1 MSVKNR
7 LIALSLVFILSLLT
21 ISAVSYF
28 NTKSSS
34 NDLTNISD
42 ERIPLLLTIAEL
54 DTLRYKIRA
63 ITYEVFSVYKD
74 ADYIKRLQN
83 IKANREATWADIT
96 KNWEYFASTPRQ
108 TEAGKKAFATLET
121 AFNDLKKSHDP
132 IHGNLI
138 KLIENKDDEKIT
150 SLIAEYENSVQK
162 MIPISNVFGKLLE
175 EQKART
181 TNYSTNMVKNSVSS
195 SNKSLTLIV
204 ILSLIVMAISI
215 GFTVM
220 TTRFVVNSLSKL
232 QQGILGFFSFLN
244 EESKSATLI
253 DLKSNDEFGEIA
265 KVINQ
270 NIEKTESSIKKRDD
284 EFINATELFIK
295 ELSSGNMLAKIE
307 VEPDTQN
314 LKVLK
319 ELLIKMQHYLEHT
332 IARDINRL
340 LFVIDSFKK
349 YDFTARFPNPY
360 AKIAVAMN
368 ELGDEISALLRQSY
382 GTGLMLENSSQE
394 LLENVNIL
402 NQSSNSA
409 AASLEETAAA
419 LEEITSTVISNANN
433 VELMTRFSN
442 EVSNSAKKGQQLA
455 NQTTNAM
462 DEINNQVNRI
472 NEAIAVIDQIAFQT
486 NILSLNAAVEAA
498 TAGEAGKGFA
508 VVAQEVR
515 NLASRSA
522 EAAKEIKNIVENA
535 TSKANEG
542 KNISFEMI
550 QGYTELLENI
560 EKQSQTINEIATASK
575 EQQAGI
581 TQINDAV
588 TGLDQQTQQNAN
600 IASDTK
606 TIAINADNIAKKI
619 VSDSH
624 NKQFVGKEDVE
635 KENKK
640 INSTVKN
647 SNIVLN
653 PTKKSSEIK
662 PSIPKKDMDKKT
674 PIKQNE
680 IKSSAKDDDEWESF

>member
-1 MSVKNR
+1 MSIKNR

-21 ISAVSYF
+21 ISTVSYF

-42 ERIPLLLTIAEL
+42 ERIPILIAVAEL

-63 ITYEVFSVYKD
+63 MTHEVFSIHKNS
-74 ADYIKRLQN
+74 DYSKNLQAIKE
-83 IKANREATWADIT
+83 NRETAWNDIN
-96 KNWEYFASTPRQ
+96 KNWQYFASTPRQ
-108 TEAGKKAFATLET
+108 TEAGKKAFATLEA
-121 AFNDLKKSHDP
+121 AFNDWKRSHQP
-132 IHGNLI
+132 IDENLTKI
-138 KLIENKDDEKIT
+138 INNKDEEKL
-150 SLIAEYENSVQK
+150 SYLLSEYEDSVRK
-162 MIPISNVFGKLLE
+162 MIPLSVTFGKLLD
-175 EQKART
+175 EQKTRT
-181 TNYSTNMVKNSVSS
+181 TNYATNMVKNSVSS
-195 SNKSLTLIV
+195 SNKSITLIV

-215 GFTVM
+215 TFT
-220 TTRFVVNSLSKL
+220 SLTISFIVKSLNKL

-244 EESKSATLI
+244 EESKTATLI
-253 DLKSNDEFGEIA
+253 DLKSNDEFGEIS

-270 NIEKTESSIKKRDD
+270 NIEKTESSIKKDD

-319 ELLIKMQHYLEHT
+319 ELLIKMQYYLEHT

-340 LFVIDSFKK
+340 LFVIDSYKK

-394 LLENVNIL
+394 LLENVNTL
-402 NQSSNSA
+402 NQSSNAA

-680 IKSSAKDDDEWESF
+680 IKSSTKDDDEWESF

>member
-21 ISAVSYF
+21 ISTVSYF

-34 NDLTNISD
+34 NDLTDISD
-42 ERIPLLLTIAEL
+42 EKIPLLLTIAEL

-121 AFNDLKKSHDP
+121 AFNDWKKSHDP

-150 SLIAEYENSVQK
+150 SLIAEYEDSVQK

-175 EQKART
+175 EQKTRT
-181 TNYSTNMVKNSVSS
+181 TNYATNMVKDSVSS

-220 TTRFVVNSLSKL
+220 TTSFVVKSLNKL

-270 NIEKTESSIKKRDD
+270 NIEKTESSIKKDD

-402 NQSSNSA
+402 NQSSNAA

-680 IKSSAKDDDEWESF
+680 IKSSVKDDDEWESF

>member
-21 ISAVSYF
+21 ISTVSYF

-34 NDLTNISD
+34 NDLTKISD

-83 IKANREATWADIT
+83 IKANREATWADIA
-96 KNWEYFASTPRQ
+96 KHWEYFASTPRQ

-150 SLIAEYENSVQK
+150 SLIAEYEDSVQK

-175 EQKART
+175 EQKTRT
-181 TNYSTNMVKNSVSS
+181 TNYATNMVKDSVSS

-244 EESKSATLI
+244 GESKTATLI

-270 NIEKTESSIKKRDD
+270 NIEKTESSIKKDD

-332 IARDINRL
+332 IARDVNRL
-340 LFVIDSFKK
+340 LSVIESFKK
-349 YDFTARFPNPY
+349 HDFTARFPNPY
-360 AKIAVAMN
+360 AKIAVALN
-368 ELGDEISALLRQSY
+368 ELGDEVSALLRQSY

-662 PSIPKKDMDKKT
+662 PSTTKKDMDKKT

-680 IKSSAKDDDEWESF
+680 IKSSVKDDDEWESF

>member
-21 ISAVSYF
+21 ISTVSYF

-54 DTLRYKIRA
+54 DTLRYKLRA
-63 ITYEVFSVYKD
+63 ITYEVFSVHKNS
-74 ADYIKRLQN
+74 DYSKNLQAIKES
-83 IKANREATWADIT
+83 RETVWNHIN
-96 KNWEYFASTPRQ
+96 KHWQHFASTPRQ

-121 AFNDLKKSHDP
+121 AFNDWKKSHDP
-132 IHGNLI
+132 IHGNLTKI
-138 KLIENKDDEKIT
+138 INNKDEEKL
-150 SLIAEYENSVQK
+150 SYLLSEYEDSVQK
-162 MIPISNVFGKLLE
+162 MIPISVTFGKLLE
-175 EQKART
+175 EQKTRT
-181 TNYSTNMVKNSVSS
+181 TNYATNMVKDSVSS

-232 QQGILGFFSFLN
+232 QQGILEFFSFLN

-270 NIEKTESSIKKRDD
+270 NIEKTENSIKKDD

-382 GTGLMLENSSQE
+382 GTGLMLENSSHE

-550 QGYTELLENI
+550 QGYTQLLENI

-619 VSDSH
+619 VSDSN

-653 PTKKSSEIK
+653 PTKRSSEIK

-680 IKSSAKDDDEWESF
+680 IKSSVKDDDEWESF

>member
-21 ISAVSYF
+21 ISTVSYF

-42 ERIPLLLTIAEL
+42 ERIPLLLTIAEI
-54 DTLRYKIRA
+54 DTLRYKLRA

-74 ADYIKRLQN
+74 ADYSKNLQAIKES
-83 IKANREATWADIT
+83 RETVWNDIN
-96 KNWEYFASTPRQ
+96 KHWQYFASTPRQ

-150 SLIAEYENSVQK
+150 SLIAEYEDSVQK

-175 EQKART
+175 EQKTRT
-181 TNYSTNMVKNSVSS
+181 TNYATNMVKDSVSS

-270 NIEKTESSIKKRDD
+270 NIEKTESSIKKDD

-332 IARDINRL
+332 IATDINRL

-433 VELMTRFSN
+433 VELMTRFSD

-680 IKSSAKDDDEWESF
+680 IKSSVKDDDEWESF

>member
-21 ISAVSYF
+21 ISTVSYF

-74 ADYIKRLQN
+74 ADYSKELQN

-96 KNWEYFASTPRQ
+96 KHWEYFASTPRQ

-121 AFNDLKKSHDP
+121 AFNDWKKSHDP

-150 SLIAEYENSVQK
+150 SLIAEYEDSVQK

-175 EQKART
+175 EQKTRT
-181 TNYSTNMVKNSVSS
+181 TNYATNMVKDSVSS

-244 EESKSATLI
+244 GESKSATLI

-270 NIEKTESSIKKRDD
+270 NIEKTESSIKKDD

-319 ELLIKMQHYLEHT
+319 ELLIKMQYYLEHT
-332 IARDINRL
+332 IATDINRL

-402 NQSSNSA
+402 NQSSNAA

-433 VELMTRFSN
+433 VELMTRFSD

-588 TGLDQQTQQNAN
+588 TGLDQQTQKNAN
-600 IASDTK
+600 IAANTK
-606 TIAINADNIAKKI
+606 EIAISADNIAKKI

-662 PSIPKKDMDKKT
+662 PSTTKKDMDKKT

-680 IKSSAKDDDEWESF
+680 IKSSVKDDDEWESF

>member
-1 MSVKNR
+1 MSIKTR

-21 ISAVSYF
+21 ISTVSYF

-42 ERIPLLLTIAEL
+42 EKIPLLLTIAEL
-54 DTLRYKIRA
+54 DTLRYKLRA
-63 ITYEVFSVYKD
+63 ITLEVFSVRKNS
-74 ADYIKRLQN
+74 DYSKNLQAIKES
-83 IKANREATWADIT
+83 RETVWNDIN
-96 KNWEYFASTPRQ
+96 KHWQHFASTPRQ
-108 TEAGKKAFATLET
+108 TEAGKKAFNSLET
-121 AFNDLKKSHDP
+121 AFNDLKKSHEP
-132 IHGNLI
+132 IHENLI

-162 MIPISNVFGKLLE
+162 MIPISNIFGKLLE
-175 EQKART
+175 EQKTRT
-181 TNYSTNMVKNSVSS
+181 TNYATNMVKDSVSS

-220 TTRFVVNSLSKL
+220 TTSFVLKSLSKL
-232 QQGILGFFSFLN
+232 QQGILEFFSFLN

-253 DLKSNDEFGEIA
+253 DLKSNDEFGQIA

-270 NIEKTESSIKKRDD
+270 NIEKTESSIKKDD

-419 LEEITSTVISNANN
+419 LEEITSTVISNASN
-433 VELMTRFSN
+433 VELMTRFSS

-560 EKQSQTINEIATASK
+560 EKQTQTINEIATASK

-581 TQINDAV
+581 SQINDAV

-635 KENKK
+635 KEYKKSNTSSTKQEHQINKK
-640 INSTVKN
+640 PLETNKTISSKVT
-647 SNIVLN
+647 
-653 PTKKSSEIK
+653 TK
-662 PSIPKKDMDKKT
+662 T
-674 PIKQNE
+674 AE
-680 IKSSAKDDDEWESF
+680 IKSYKKDDDEWESF

>member
-21 ISAVSYF
+21 ISTVSYF

-42 ERIPLLLTIAEL
+42 ERIPILIAVAEL
-54 DTLRYKIRA
+54 DTLRFKMRS
-63 ITYEVFSVYKD
+63 ITFEVFSVYKD

-96 KNWEYFASTPRQ
+96 KHWEYFASTPRQ
-108 TEAGKKAFATLET
+108 TEAGKKAFATLE
-121 AFNDLKKSHDP
+121 ASFNDWKKSHDP

-150 SLIAEYENSVQK
+150 SLIAEYEDSVQK

-175 EQKART
+175 EQKTRT
-181 TNYSTNMVKNSVSS
+181 TNYATNMVKNSVSS

-215 GFTVM
+215 TFTSL
-220 TTRFVVNSLSKL
+220 TISFVVKSLNKL
-232 QQGILGFFSFLN
+232 QQGVLGFFSFLN

-270 NIEKTESSIKKRDD
+270 NIEKTESSIKKDD

-332 IARDINRL
+332 IATDINRL

-402 NQSSNSA
+402 NQSSNAA

-433 VELMTRFSN
+433 VELMTRFSD

-635 KENKK
+635 KENKE

-662 PSIPKKDMDKKT
+662 PSTTKKDMDKKT

-680 IKSSAKDDDEWESF
+680 IKSSTKDDDEWESF

>member
-21 ISAVSYF
+21 ISTVSYF

-42 ERIPLLLTIAEL
+42 ERIPILIAVAEL
-54 DTLRYKIRA
+54 DTLRFKMRS
-63 ITYEVFSVYKD
+63 ITFEVFSVYKD

-96 KNWEYFASTPRQ
+96 KHWEYFASTPRQ

-121 AFNDLKKSHDP
+121 AFNDWKKSHDP

-150 SLIAEYENSVQK
+150 SLIAEYEDSVQK

-175 EQKART
+175 EQKTRT
-181 TNYSTNMVKNSVSS
+181 TNYATNMVKNSVSS

-215 GFTVM
+215 TFTSL
-220 TTRFVVNSLSKL
+220 TISFVVKSLNKL
-232 QQGILGFFSFLN
+232 QQGVLGFFSFLN

-270 NIEKTESSIKKRDD
+270 NIEKTESSIKKDD

-319 ELLIKMQHYLEHT
+319 ELLIKMQYYLEHT
-332 IARDINRL
+332 IATDINRL

-653 PTKKSSEIK
+653 PTKRSSEIK
-662 PSIPKKDMDKKT
+662 PSTTKKDMDKKT

-680 IKSSAKDDDEWESF
+680 IKSSTKDDDEWESF

>member
-21 ISAVSYF
+21 ISTVSYF

-54 DTLRYKIRA
+54 DTLRFKIRA

-83 IKANREATWADIT
+83 IKANREATWNDIN
-96 KNWEYFASTPRQ
+96 KNWQYFASTPRQ

-121 AFNDLKKSHDP
+121 AFNDWKKSHDP

-175 EQKART
+175 EQKTRT
-181 TNYSTNMVKNSVSS
+181 TNYATNMVKDSVSS

-270 NIEKTESSIKKRDD
+270 NIEKTESSIKKDD
-284 EFINATELFIK
+284 EFIHATELFIK

-382 GTGLMLENSSQE
+382 GTGLMLENSSHE

-522 EAAKEIKNIVENA
+522 EAAKDIKHIVEEA
-535 TSKANEG
+535 TIKANEG
-542 KNISFEMI
+542 KEIASSMI
-550 QGYTELLENI
+550 YGYKDLSENI
-560 EKQSQTINEIATASK
+560 TQTMNLISDIENASK
-575 EQQAGI
+575 EQLMGI
-581 TQINDAV
+581 EQINDAV
-588 TGLDQQTQQNAN
+588 SELDRQTQQNAMVSSQTHD
-600 IASDTK
+600 IALVTDEIAKEIVKEANSKEFIGKDSAKARDFHKSNTTVATTSNK
-606 TIAINADNIAKKI
+606 KPTIANIEKKESI
-619 VSDSH
+619 KDS
-624 NKQFVGKEDVE
+624 
-635 KENKK
+635 
-640 INSTVKN
+640 
-647 SNIVLN
+647 
-653 PTKKSSEIK
+653 
-662 PSIPKKDMDKKT
+662 
-674 PIKQNE
+674 
-680 IKSSAKDDDEWESF
+680 DEWENF

>member
-1 MSVKNR
+1 MSIKTR

-21 ISAVSYF
+21 ISTVSYF

-42 ERIPLLLTIAEL
+42 EKIPLLLTIAEL

-63 ITYEVFSVYKD
+63 ITFEVFSVHKNS
-74 ADYIKRLQN
+74 DYSKNLQAIKES
-83 IKANREATWADIT
+83 RETVWNDIN
-96 KNWEYFASTPRQ
+96 KHWQYFASTPRQ
-108 TEAGKKAFATLET
+108 TEAGKKAFNSLET
-121 AFNDLKKSHDP
+121 AFNDLKKSHEP
-132 IHGNLI
+132 IHENLI

-162 MIPISNVFGKLLE
+162 MIPISNIFGKLLE
-175 EQKART
+175 EQKTRT
-181 TNYSTNMVKNSVSS
+181 TNYATNMVKDSVSS

-220 TTRFVVNSLSKL
+220 TTSFVLKSLSKL
-232 QQGILGFFSFLN
+232 QQGILEFFSFLN

-253 DLKSNDEFGEIA
+253 DLKSNDEFGQIA

-270 NIEKTESSIKKRDD
+270 NIEKTESSIKKDD

-368 ELGDEISALLRQSY
+368 ELGDEISALLKQSY

-560 EKQSQTINEIATASK
+560 EKQTQTINEIATASK

-581 TQINDAV
+581 SQINDAV

-635 KENKK
+635 KEYKKSNTSSTKQEHQINKK
-640 INSTVKN
+640 PLETNKTISSKVT
-647 SNIVLN
+647 
-653 PTKKSSEIK
+653 TK
-662 PSIPKKDMDKKT
+662 T
-674 PIKQNE
+674 AE
-680 IKSSAKDDDEWESF
+680 IKSSKKDDDEWESF

>member
-42 ERIPLLLTIAEL
+42 ERMPLLLTIAEL

-63 ITYEVFSVYKD
+63 ITFEVYSVRKNS
-74 ADYIKRLQN
+74 DYSKNLQAIKES
-83 IKANREATWADIT
+83 RETVWNDIN
-96 KNWEYFASTPRQ
+96 KNWQYFASTPRQ
-108 TEAGKKAFATLET
+108 TEAGKKAFNILET
-121 AFNDLKKSHDP
+121 AFNDLKKSHEP
-132 IHGNLI
+132 IHENLI
-138 KLIENKDDEKIT
+138 KLKKKKKKKKIT

-162 MIPISNVFGKLLE
+162 MIPISNIFGKLLE
-175 EQKART
+175 EQKTRT
-181 TNYSTNMVKNSVSS
+181 TNYATNMVKDSVSS

-220 TTRFVVNSLSKL
+220 TTSFVLKSLSKL
-232 QQGILGFFSFLN
+232 QQGILEFFSFLN

-253 DLKSNDEFGEIA
+253 DLKSNDEFGQIA

-270 NIEKTESSIKKRDD
+270 NIEKTESSIKKDD

-332 IARDINRL
+332 IASDINRL

-349 YDFTARFPNPY
+349 YDFTARLPNPY

-433 VELMTRFSN
+433 VELMTRFSS

-560 EKQSQTINEIATASK
+560 EKQTQTINEIATASK

-581 TQINDAV
+581 SQINDAV

-635 KENKK
+635 KEYKKSNTSSTKQEHQINKK
-640 INSTVKN
+640 PLETNKTISSKVT
-647 SNIVLN
+647 
-653 PTKKSSEIK
+653 TK
-662 PSIPKKDMDKKT
+662 T
-674 PIKQNE
+674 AE
-680 IKSSAKDDDEWESF
+680 IKSSKKDDDEWESF

>member
-21 ISAVSYF
+21 ISTVSYF

-34 NDLTNISD
+34 NDLTKISD

-96 KNWEYFASTPRQ
+96 KHWEYFASTPRQ

-121 AFNDLKKSHDP
+121 AFNDLKKSHEP
-132 IHGNLI
+132 IHENLI

-162 MIPISNVFGKLLE
+162 MIPISNIFGKLLE
-175 EQKART
+175 EQKTRT
-181 TNYSTNMVKNSVSS
+181 TNYATNMVKDSVSS
-195 SNKSLTLIV
+195 SNKSLTVIV

-220 TTRFVVNSLSKL
+220 TTSFVVKSLSKL
-232 QQGILGFFSFLN
+232 QQGILEFFSFLN

-270 NIEKTESSIKKRDD
+270 NIEKTESSIKKDD
-284 EFINATELFIK
+284 EFIHATELFIK

-332 IARDINRL
+332 IAIDINRL

-349 YDFTARFPNPY
+349 YDFTARFQNPY

-662 PSIPKKDMDKKT
+662 PSITKKDMDKKT

-680 IKSSAKDDDEWESF
+680 IKSSTKDDEWESF

>member
-1 MSVKNR
+1 MSIKNR
-7 LIALSLVFILSLLT
+7 LIALSLVFILSLIT

-42 ERIPLLLTIAEL
+42 ERIPILITVAEL

-63 ITYEVFSVYKD
+63 MTHEVFSVHKNS
-74 ADYIKRLQN
+74 DYSKNLQAIKES
-83 IKANREATWADIT
+83 RETAWNDIN
-96 KNWEYFASTPRQ
+96 KNWQYFASTPRQ
-108 TEAGKKAFATLET
+108 TEAGKKAFNSLET
-121 AFNDLKKSHDP
+121 AFNDWKKSHEP
-132 IHGNLI
+132 IHENLTKI
-138 KLIENKDDEKIT
+138 INNKDEEKL
-150 SLIAEYENSVQK
+150 SYLLSEYEDSVRK
-162 MIPISNVFGKLLE
+162 MIPLSVTFGKLLD
-175 EQKART
+175 EQKTRT
-181 TNYSTNMVKNSVSS
+181 TNYATNMVKNSVSS
-195 SNKSLTLIV
+195 SNKSITLIV

-215 GFTVM
+215 TFT
-220 TTRFVVNSLSKL
+220 SLTISFIVKSLNKL

-270 NIEKTESSIKKRDD
+270 NIEKTESSIKKDD

-635 KENKK
+635 KEYKKSNTSSTKQEHQINKK
-640 INSTVKN
+640 PLETNKTISSKVT
-647 SNIVLN
+647 
-653 PTKKSSEIK
+653 TK
-662 PSIPKKDMDKKT
+662 T
-674 PIKQNE
+674 AE
-680 IKSSAKDDDEWESF
+680 IKSSKKDDDEWESF

>member
-1 MSVKNR
+1 MSIKTR

-21 ISAVSYF
+21 ISTVSYF

-63 ITYEVFSVYKD
+63 ITFEVFSVHKNS
-74 ADYIKRLQN
+74 DYSKNLQAIKES
-83 IKANREATWADIT
+83 RETVWNDIN
-96 KNWEYFASTPRQ
+96 KHWQYFASTPRQ

-121 AFNDLKKSHDP
+121 AFNDWKKSHDP

-162 MIPISNVFGKLLE
+162 MIPISNIFGKLLE
-175 EQKART
+175 EQKTRT
-181 TNYSTNMVKNSVSS
+181 TNYATNMVKDSVSS

-220 TTRFVVNSLSKL
+220 TTTFVVNSLSKL

-270 NIEKTESSIKKRDD
+270 NIEKTESSIKKDD

-332 IARDINRL
+332 IAKDINRL

-653 PTKKSSEIK
+653 PTRKSSEIK
-662 PSIPKKDMDKKT
+662 PSTTKKDMDKKT

-680 IKSSAKDDDEWESF
+680 IKSSTKDDDEWESF

>member
-1 MSVKNR
+1 MSIKTR

-21 ISAVSYF
+21 ISTVSYF

-34 NDLTNISD
+34 NDLTYISD

-63 ITYEVFSVYKD
+63 ITFEVFSVNKD

-83 IKANREATWADIT
+83 IKANRETTWNDIN
-96 KNWEYFASTPRQ
+96 KYWQYFASTPRQ
-108 TEAGKKAFATLET
+108 TEAGKKAFNSLET
-121 AFNDLKKSHDP
+121 AFNDLKKSHEP
-132 IHGNLI
+132 IHENLI

-162 MIPISNVFGKLLE
+162 MIPISVTFGKLLE
-175 EQKART
+175 EQKTRT
-181 TNYSTNMVKNSVSS
+181 TNYATNMVKDSVSS

-220 TTRFVVNSLSKL
+220 TTSFVLKSLSKL
-232 QQGILGFFSFLN
+232 QQGILEFFSFLN

-253 DLKSNDEFGEIA
+253 DLKSNDEFGQIA

-270 NIEKTESSIKKRDD
+270 NIEKTESSIKKDD

-368 ELGDEISALLRQSY
+368 ELGDEISALLKQSY

-419 LEEITSTVISNANN
+419 LEEITSTVISNASN
-433 VELMTRFSN
+433 VELMTRFSS

-581 TQINDAV
+581 SQINDAV

-635 KENKK
+635 KEYKKSNTSSTKQEHQINKK
-640 INSTVKN
+640 PLETNKTISSKVT
-647 SNIVLN
+647 
-653 PTKKSSEIK
+653 TK
-662 PSIPKKDMDKKT
+662 T
-674 PIKQNE
+674 AE
-680 IKSSAKDDDEWESF
+680 IKSSKKDDDEWESF

>member
-21 ISAVSYF
+21 ISTVSYF

-83 IKANREATWADIT
+83 IKANREATWNDIN

-108 TEAGKKAFATLET
+108 TEAGKKAFATLEA
-121 AFNDLKKSHDP
+121 AFNDWKKSHDP

-150 SLIAEYENSVQK
+150 SLITEYENSVQK
-162 MIPISNVFGKLLE
+162 MIPISVTFGKLLE
-175 EQKART
+175 EQKTRT
-181 TNYSTNMVKNSVSS
+181 TNYATNMVKDSVSS

-220 TTRFVVNSLSKL
+220 TTSFVVKSLNKL

-253 DLKSNDEFGEIA
+253 DLKSNDEFGQIA

-270 NIEKTESSIKKRDD
+270 NIEKIESSIKKDD

-332 IARDINRL
+332 IATDINRL

-349 YDFTARFPNPY
+349 YDFTARSPNPY

-382 GTGLMLENSSQE
+382 GTGLMLENSSHE
-394 LLENVNIL
+394 LLENVNTL

-419 LEEITSTVISNANN
+419 LEEITSTVISNASN

-560 EKQSQTINEIATASK
+560 EKQTQTINEIATASK

-581 TQINDAV
+581 SQINDAV

-635 KENKK
+635 KEYKKSNTSSTKQEHQINKK
-640 INSTVKN
+640 PLETNKTISSKVT
-647 SNIVLN
+647 
-653 PTKKSSEIK
+653 TK
-662 PSIPKKDMDKKT
+662 T
-674 PIKQNE
+674 AE
-680 IKSSAKDDDEWESF
+680 IKSSKKDDDEWESF

>member
-21 ISAVSYF
+21 ISTVSYF

-54 DTLRYKIRA
+54 YNLRYKIRA
-63 ITYEVFSVYKD
+63 ITYEVFLVHKD
-74 ADYIKRLQN
+74 ADYSKNLQAIKES
-83 IKANREATWADIT
+83 RETVWNDIN
-96 KNWEYFASTPRQ
+96 KHWQYFASTPRQ

-121 AFNDLKKSHDP
+121 AFNDWKKSHDP

-150 SLIAEYENSVQK
+150 SLIAEYEDSVQK

-175 EQKART
+175 EQKTRT
-181 TNYSTNMVKNSVSS
+181 TNYATNMVKDSVSS

-270 NIEKTESSIKKRDD
+270 NIEKTESSIKKDD

-662 PSIPKKDMDKKT
+662 PSITKKDMDKKT

>member
-21 ISAVSYF
+21 ISTVSYF

-34 NDLTNISD
+34 NDLTKISD

-63 ITYEVFSVYKD
+63 ITYEVFSVNKD

-83 IKANREATWADIT
+83 IKANREATWNDIN

-108 TEAGKKAFATLET
+108 TEAGKKAFATLEA
-121 AFNDLKKSHDP
+121 AFNDWKKSHDP

-150 SLIAEYENSVQK
+150 SLIAEYEDSVQK

-181 TNYSTNMVKNSVSS
+181 TNYATNMVKDSVSS

-232 QQGILGFFSFLN
+232 QQGILEFFSFLN

-270 NIEKTESSIKKRDD
+270 NIEKTESSIKKDD
-284 EFINATELFIK
+284 EFIHATELFIK

-349 YDFTARFPNPY
+349 YDFTARSPNPY

-382 GTGLMLENSSQE
+382 GTGLMLENSSHE

-606 TIAINADNIAKKI
+606 TIEINADNIAKKI

-635 KENKK
+635 KEYKKSNTSSTKQEHQINKK
-640 INSTVKN
+640 PLETNKTISSKVT
-647 SNIVLN
+647 
-653 PTKKSSEIK
+653 TK
-662 PSIPKKDMDKKT
+662 T
-674 PIKQNE
+674 AE
-680 IKSSAKDDDEWESF
+680 IKSSKKDDDEWESF

>member
-1 MSVKNR
+1 MSIKTR

-21 ISAVSYF
+21 ISTVSYF

-34 NDLTNISD
+34 NDLTYISD
-42 ERIPLLLTIAEL
+42 ERMPLLLTIAEL

-63 ITYEVFSVYKD
+63 ITFEVFSVHKNS
-74 ADYIKRLQN
+74 DYSKNLQAIKES
-83 IKANREATWADIT
+83 RETVWNDIN
-96 KNWEYFASTPRQ
+96 KHWQYFASTPRQ
-108 TEAGKKAFATLET
+108 TEAGKKAFNSLET
-121 AFNDLKKSHDP
+121 AFNDLKKSHEP
-132 IHGNLI
+132 IHENLI

-162 MIPISNVFGKLLE
+162 MIPISNIFGKLLE
-175 EQKART
+175 EQKTRT
-181 TNYSTNMVKNSVSS
+181 TNYATNMVKDSVSS

-220 TTRFVVNSLSKL
+220 TTSFVLKSLSKL
-232 QQGILGFFSFLN
+232 QQGILEFFSFLN

-253 DLKSNDEFGEIA
+253 DLKSNDEFGQIA

-270 NIEKTESSIKKRDD
+270 NIEKTESSIKKDD

-332 IARDINRL
+332 IASDINRL

-368 ELGDEISALLRQSY
+368 ELGDEISALLKQSY

-394 LLENVNIL
+394 LLENVNTL

-419 LEEITSTVISNANN
+419 LEEITSTVISNASN
-433 VELMTRFSN
+433 VELMTRFSS

-560 EKQSQTINEIATASK
+560 EKQTQTINEIATASK

-581 TQINDAV
+581 SQINDAV

-635 KENKK
+635 KEYKKSNTSSTKQEHQINKK
-640 INSTVKN
+640 PLETNKTISSKVT
-647 SNIVLN
+647 
-653 PTKKSSEIK
+653 TK
-662 PSIPKKDMDKKT
+662 T
-674 PIKQNE
+674 AE
-680 IKSSAKDDDEWESF
+680 IKSSKKDDDEWESF

>member
-1 MSVKNR
+1 MSK
-7 LIALSLVFILSLLT
+7 LA
-21 ISAVSYF
+21 
-28 NTKSSS
+28 S
-34 NDLTNISD
+34 NVT
-42 ERIPLLLTIAEL
+42 
-54 DTLRYKIRA
+54 
-63 ITYEVFSVYKD
+63 
-74 ADYIKRLQN
+74 
-83 IKANREATWADIT
+83 
-96 KNWEYFASTPRQ
+96 
-108 TEAGKKAFATLET
+108 
-121 AFNDLKKSHDP
+121 
-132 IHGNLI
+132 
-138 KLIENKDDEKIT
+138 
-150 SLIAEYENSVQK
+150 NSVTK
-162 MIPISNVFGKLLE
+162 
-175 EQKART
+175 
-181 TNYSTNMVKNSVSS
+181 
-195 SNKSLTLIV
+195 
-204 ILSLIVMAISI
+204 
-215 GFTVM
+215 
-220 TTRFVVNSLSKL
+220 
-232 QQGILGFFSFLN
+232 
-244 EESKSATLI
+244 
-253 DLKSNDEFGEIA
+253 GE
-265 KVINQ
+265 
-270 NIEKTESSIKKRDD
+270 T
-284 EFINATELFIK
+284 
-295 ELSSGNMLAKIE
+295 
-307 VEPDTQN
+307 
-314 LKVLK
+314 
-319 ELLIKMQHYLEHT
+319 
-332 IARDINRL
+332 
-340 LFVIDSFKK
+340 
-349 YDFTARFPNPY
+349 
-360 AKIAVAMN
+360 
-368 ELGDEISALLRQSY
+368 
-382 GTGLMLENSSQE
+382 
-394 LLENVNIL
+394 
-402 NQSSNSA
+402 
-409 AASLEETAAA
+409 
-419 LEEITSTVISNANN
+419 
-433 VELMTRFSN
+433 
-442 EVSNSAKKGQQLA
+442 LA

-635 KENKK
+635 KENKE

-662 PSIPKKDMDKKT
+662 PSTTKKDMDKKT

>member
-1 MSVKNR
+1 MSIKNR

-42 ERIPLLLTIAEL
+42 ERIPILITVAEL

-63 ITYEVFSVYKD
+63 MTHEVFSVHKNS
-74 ADYIKRLQN
+74 DYSKNLQAIKES
-83 IKANREATWADIT
+83 RETAWNDIN
-96 KNWEYFASTPRQ
+96 KNWQYFASTPRQ
-108 TEAGKKAFATLET
+108 TEAGKKAFAALET
-121 AFNDLKKSHDP
+121 AFNDWKRSHQP
-132 IHGNLI
+132 IDENLTKI
-138 KLIENKDDEKIT
+138 INNKDEEKL
-150 SLIAEYENSVQK
+150 SYLLSEYEDSVRK
-162 MIPISNVFGKLLE
+162 MIPLSVTFGKLLD
-175 EQKART
+175 EQKTRT
-181 TNYSTNMVKNSVSS
+181 TNYATNMVKDSVSS

-215 GFTVM
+215 TFT
-220 TTRFVVNSLSKL
+220 SLTISFIVKSLNKL

-270 NIEKTESSIKKRDD
+270 NIEKTESSIKKDD

-307 VEPDTQN
+307 AEPDTQN

-402 NQSSNSA
+402 NQSSNAA

-662 PSIPKKDMDKKT
+662 PSTTKKDMDKKT
-674 PIKQNE
+674 PIKQHE
-680 IKSSAKDDDEWESF
+680 IKSSVKDDDEWESF

>member
-21 ISAVSYF
+21 ISTVSYF

-54 DTLRYKIRA
+54 DTLRFKIRS
-63 ITYEVFSVYKD
+63 ITFEVFSVNKD
-74 ADYIKRLQN
+74 ADYSKNLQAIKES
-83 IKANREATWADIT
+83 RETVWNDIN
-96 KNWEYFASTPRQ
+96 KHWQYFASTPRQ

-121 AFNDLKKSHDP
+121 AFNDLKKSHEP
-132 IHGNLI
+132 IHENLI

-162 MIPISNVFGKLLE
+162 MIPISVTFGKLLE
-175 EQKART
+175 EQKTRT
-181 TNYSTNMVKNSVSS
+181 TNYATNMVKDSVSS

-244 EESKSATLI
+244 GESKTATLI

-284 EFINATELFIK
+284 EFIHATELFIK

-402 NQSSNSA
+402 NQSSNAA

-498 TAGEAGKGFA
+498 TAGEAGKGFS

-560 EKQSQTINEIATASK
+560 EKQTQTINEIATASK

-581 TQINDAV
+581 SQINDAV

-635 KENKK
+635 KEYKKSNTSSTKQEHQINKK
-640 INSTVKN
+640 PLETNKTISSKVT
-647 SNIVLN
+647 
-653 PTKKSSEIK
+653 TK
-662 PSIPKKDMDKKT
+662 T
-674 PIKQNE
+674 AE
-680 IKSSAKDDDEWESF
+680 IKSSKKDDDEWESF

>member
-7 LIALSLVFILSLLT
+7 LIALSLVFILSLIT

-74 ADYIKRLQN
+74 ADYSKNLQAIKES
-83 IKANREATWADIT
+83 RETAWNDIN
-96 KNWEYFASTPRQ
+96 KNWQYFASTPRQ

-150 SLIAEYENSVQK
+150 SLIAEYEDSVQK

-181 TNYSTNMVKNSVSS
+181 TNYATNMVKDSVSS

-270 NIEKTESSIKKRDD
+270 NIEKTESSIKKDD
-284 EFINATELFIK
+284 EFIHATELFIK

-382 GTGLMLENSSQE
+382 GTGLMLENSSHE

-662 PSIPKKDMDKKT
+662 PSITKKDMDKKT

>member
-1 MSVKNR
+1 MSIKNR
-7 LIALSLVFILSLLT
+7 LIALSLVFILSLVT

-42 ERIPLLLTIAEL
+42 ERIPILITVAEL

-63 ITYEVFSVYKD
+63 MTHEVFSVHKNS
-74 ADYIKRLQN
+74 DYSKNLQAIKES
-83 IKANREATWADIT
+83 RETAWNDIN
-96 KNWEYFASTPRQ
+96 KNWQYFASTPRQ
-108 TEAGKKAFATLET
+108 TEAGKKAFAALET
-121 AFNDLKKSHDP
+121 AFNDWKRSHQP
-132 IHGNLI
+132 IDENLTKI
-138 KLIENKDDEKIT
+138 INNKDEEKL
-150 SLIAEYENSVQK
+150 SYLLSEYEDSVRK
-162 MIPISNVFGKLLE
+162 MIPLSVTFGKLLD
-175 EQKART
+175 EQKTRT
-181 TNYSTNMVKNSVSS
+181 TNYATNMVKNSVSS
-195 SNKSLTLIV
+195 SNKSITLIV

-215 GFTVM
+215 TFT
-220 TTRFVVNSLSKL
+220 SLTISFIVKSLNKL

-244 EESKSATLI
+244 EESKTATLI

-270 NIEKTESSIKKRDD
+270 NIEKTESSIKKDD

-319 ELLIKMQHYLEHT
+319 ELLIKMQYYLEHT

-402 NQSSNSA
+402 NQSSNAA

-647 SNIVLN
+647 SNIVRN

-662 PSIPKKDMDKKT
+662 PSTTKKDMDKKT

-680 IKSSAKDDDEWESF
+680 IKSSTKDDDEWESF

>member
-1 MSVKNR
+1 MSIKTR

-21 ISAVSYF
+21 ISTVSYF

-34 NDLTNISD
+34 NDLTYISD
-42 ERIPLLLTIAEL
+42 ERMPLLLTIAEL

-63 ITYEVFSVYKD
+63 ITFEVFSVNKD

-83 IKANREATWADIT
+83 IKANRETTWNDTT
-96 KNWEYFASTPRQ
+96 KHWQYFASTPRQ
-108 TEAGKKAFATLET
+108 TEAGKKAFNSLET
-121 AFNDLKKSHDP
+121 AFNDLKKSHEP
-132 IHGNLI
+132 IHENLI

-162 MIPISNVFGKLLE
+162 MIPISNIFGKLLE
-175 EQKART
+175 EQKTRT
-181 TNYSTNMVKNSVSS
+181 TNYTTNMVKDSVSS

-220 TTRFVVNSLSKL
+220 TTSFVLKSLSKL
-232 QQGILGFFSFLN
+232 QQGILEFFSFLN

-253 DLKSNDEFGEIA
+253 DLKSNDEFGQIA

-270 NIEKTESSIKKRDD
+270 NIEKTESSIKKDD

-332 IARDINRL
+332 IASDINRL

-349 YDFTARFPNPY
+349 YDFTARLPNPY

-368 ELGDEISALLRQSY
+368 ELGDEISALLKQSY

-394 LLENVNIL
+394 LLENVNTL

-419 LEEITSTVISNANN
+419 LEEITSTVISNASN
-433 VELMTRFSN
+433 VELMTRFSS

-581 TQINDAV
+581 SQINDAV

-635 KENKK
+635 KEYKKSNTSSTKQEHQINKK
-640 INSTVKN
+640 PLETNKTISSKVT
-647 SNIVLN
+647 
-653 PTKKSSEIK
+653 TK
-662 PSIPKKDMDKKT
+662 T
-674 PIKQNE
+674 AE
-680 IKSSAKDDDEWESF
+680 IKSSKKDDDEWESF

>member
-21 ISAVSYF
+21 ISTVSYF

-96 KNWEYFASTPRQ
+96 KHWEYFASTPRQ

-121 AFNDLKKSHDP
+121 AFNDWKKSHDP

-150 SLIAEYENSVQK
+150 SLIAEYEDSVQK

-175 EQKART
+175 EQKTRT
-181 TNYSTNMVKNSVSS
+181 TNYATNMVKDSVSS

-232 QQGILGFFSFLN
+232 QQGILEFFSFLN

-253 DLKSNDEFGEIA
+253 DLKSKDEFGEIA

-270 NIEKTESSIKKRDD
+270 NIEKTESSIKKDD

-307 VEPDTQN
+307 AEPDTQN

-332 IARDINRL
+332 IASDINRL

-349 YDFTARFPNPY
+349 YDFTARFPSPY

-402 NQSSNSA
+402 NQSSNAA

-455 NQTTNAM
+455 NQTTTAM
-462 DEINNQVNRI
+462 DEINNKVNLI
-472 NEAIAVIDQIAFQT
+472 NEAISVIDNIAFQT

-522 EAAKEIKNIVENA
+522 EAAKQIKDIVESA

-662 PSIPKKDMDKKT
+662 HSIPKKDMDKKT

-680 IKSSAKDDDEWESF
+680 IKSSTKDNDEWESF

>member
-7 LIALSLVFILSLLT
+7 LITLSLVFILSLIT

-42 ERIPLLLTIAEL
+42 ERIPILIAVAEL

-63 ITYEVFSVYKD
+63 MTHEVFSVHKNS
-74 ADYIKRLQN
+74 DYSKNLQAIKES
-83 IKANREATWADIT
+83 RETAWNDIN
-96 KNWEYFASTPRQ
+96 KNWQYFASTPRQ
-108 TEAGKKAFATLET
+108 TEAGKKAFAALET
-121 AFNDLKKSHDP
+121 AFNDWKKSHQP
-132 IHGNLI
+132 IDENLTKI
-138 KLIENKDDEKIT
+138 INNKDEEKL
-150 SLIAEYENSVQK
+150 SYLLSEYENSVRK
-162 MIPISNVFGKLLE
+162 MIPLSVTFGKLLD
-175 EQKART
+175 EQKTRT
-181 TNYSTNMVKNSVSS
+181 TNYATNMVKNSVSS

-215 GFTVM
+215 TFT
-220 TTRFVVNSLSKL
+220 SLTISFIVKSLNKL

-270 NIEKTESSIKKRDD
+270 NIEKTESSIKKDD
-284 EFINATELFIK
+284 EFIHATELFIK

-662 PSIPKKDMDKKT
+662 PSTTKKDMDKKT

-680 IKSSAKDDDEWESF
+680 IKSSVKDDDEWESF

>member
-1 MSVKNR
+1 MSIKTR

-21 ISAVSYF
+21 ISTVSYF

-42 ERIPLLLTIAEL
+42 ERMPLLLTIAEL

-63 ITYEVFSVYKD
+63 ITFEVFSVHKNS
-74 ADYIKRLQN
+74 DYSKNLQAIKES
-83 IKANREATWADIT
+83 RETVWNDIN
-96 KNWEYFASTPRQ
+96 KHWQYFASTPRQ
-108 TEAGKKAFATLET
+108 TEAGKKAFNSLET
-121 AFNDLKKSHDP
+121 AFNDLKKSHEP
-132 IHGNLI
+132 IHENLI

-162 MIPISNVFGKLLE
+162 MIPISNIFGKLLE
-175 EQKART
+175 EQKTRT
-181 TNYSTNMVKNSVSS
+181 TNYATNMVKDSVSS

-220 TTRFVVNSLSKL
+220 TTSFVLKSLSKL
-232 QQGILGFFSFLN
+232 QQGILEFFSFLN

-253 DLKSNDEFGEIA
+253 DLKSNDEFGQIA

-270 NIEKTESSIKKRDD
+270 NIEKTESSIKKDD

-349 YDFTARFPNPY
+349 YDFTARFPSPY

-368 ELGDEISALLRQSY
+368 ELGDEISALLKQSY

-419 LEEITSTVISNANN
+419 LEEITSTVISNASN
-433 VELMTRFSN
+433 VELMTRFSS

-635 KENKK
+635 KEYKKSNTSSTKQEHQINKK
-640 INSTVKN
+640 PLETNKTISSKVT
-647 SNIVLN
+647 
-653 PTKKSSEIK
+653 TK
-662 PSIPKKDMDKKT
+662 T
-674 PIKQNE
+674 AE
-680 IKSSAKDDDEWESF
+680 IKSSKKDDDEWESF

>member
-1 MSVKNR
+1 MSIKTR

-21 ISAVSYF
+21 ISTVSYF

-34 NDLTNISD
+34 NDLTYISD
-42 ERIPLLLTIAEL
+42 ERMPLLLTIAEL

-63 ITYEVFSVYKD
+63 ITFEVFSVHKNS
-74 ADYIKRLQN
+74 DYSKNLQAIKES
-83 IKANREATWADIT
+83 RETVWNDIN
-96 KNWEYFASTPRQ
+96 KHWQYFASTPRQ
-108 TEAGKKAFATLET
+108 TEAGKKAFNILET
-121 AFNDLKKSHDP
+121 AFNDLKKSHEP
-132 IHGNLI
+132 IHENLI

-162 MIPISNVFGKLLE
+162 MIPISNIFGKLIE
-175 EQKART
+175 EQKTRT
-181 TNYSTNMVKNSVSS
+181 TNYATNMVKDSVSS

-220 TTRFVVNSLSKL
+220 TTSFVLKSLSKL
-232 QQGILGFFSFLN
+232 QQGILGFFAFLN

-253 DLKSNDEFGEIA
+253 DLKSNDEFGQIA

-270 NIEKTESSIKKRDD
+270 NIEKTESSIKKDD

-307 VEPDTQN
+307 AEPDTQN

-332 IARDINRL
+332 IASDINRL

-394 LLENVNIL
+394 LLENVNTL

-419 LEEITSTVISNANN
+419 LEEITSTVISNASN
-433 VELMTRFSN
+433 VELMTRFSS

-581 TQINDAV
+581 SQINDAV

-635 KENKK
+635 KEYKKSNTSSTKQEHQINKK
-640 INSTVKN
+640 PLETNKTISSKVT
-647 SNIVLN
+647 
-653 PTKKSSEIK
+653 TK
-662 PSIPKKDMDKKT
+662 T
-674 PIKQNE
+674 AE
-680 IKSSAKDDDEWESF
+680 IKSSKKDDDEWESF